1 MDLNTVFVIAV
12 TTTRMIFP
20 GISPTTT
27 IGPQPEQPK
36 IPAVKALTIEVYS
49 NAEATGASKAQA
61 TVPPGLKATSPA
73 DMVVDKAGLVP
84 PEAEKS
90 AGSEAYITK
99 TYWGSSDAIQEN
111 QPRTT
116 KSAGSVQPAAP
127 EGLPSASYAYWPPV
141 NAKPLDSGASAVGD
155 YSITTDFAGSTS
167 ITVDASQ
174 DFMPAVQLNKIAH
187 KADMEKPLRIKWK
200 PVANALAYL
209 VTATGGNNTETVVW
223 LSSSSPD
230 APVGNIEYR
239 PLSKDELDKLV
250 QSGALLPA
258 TATTCTVPGGIFTS
272 SRSVLLTVVAIGQ
285 DRVEV
290 KDGVET
296 RVIVRSI
303 ASAPVKGISY
313 EPGPDLGPKDEE
325 TQEKPTAK

>member
-20 GISPTTT
+20 GISPTITL
-27 IGPQPEQPK
+27 GPQPEQPK
-36 IPAVKALTIEVYS
+36 IPATKSLTIEAYS
-49 NAEATGASKAQA
+49 NTKATGSSKAQA
-61 TVPPGLKATSPA
+61 VLPSGLKLASPT
-73 DMVVDKAGLVP
+73 DMVVDRTGLVP
-84 PEAEKS
+84 PETDKS
-90 AGSEAYITK
+90 AGSETYITK
-99 TYWGSSDAIQEN
+99 TYWGSSEAIQEN
-111 QPRTT
+111 QPQTT
-116 KSAGSVQPAAP
+116 KSAGSIQPAAP
-127 EGLPSASYAYWPPV
+127 ENLPTASYAYWPPV
-141 NAKPLDSGASAVGD
+141 NAKPLDSGVSAVGD

-167 ITVDASQ
+167 IAVDASQ
-174 DFMPAVQLNKIAH
+174 DFMGAVQLRRIPH

-223 LSSSSPD
+223 ISSSSPD
-230 APVGNIEYR
+230 APVSNIEYR

-258 TATTCTVPGGIFTS
+258 TATNCTIPGGIFTG

-285 DRVEV
+285 DKVEL

-303 ASAPVKGISY
+303 ASAPVKGLSY
-313 EPGPDLGPKDEE
+313 QPGPDLEPKEEE
-325 TQEKPTAK
+325 TEEKPTAK